1 MARIVRRAGSHRWSN
16 GVIEVLIR
24 KNKAVVGNDA
34 HPFEREHPD
43 LAATLRT
50 VVREELKKME
60 AEGLL

>member
-1 MARIVRRAGSHRWSN
+1 
-16 GVIEVLIR
+16 VIEVSIR
-24 KNKAVVGNDA
+24 ENKAVVGDDV

-43 LAATLRT
+43 LAATLRK